1 MHTTYP
7 DVTDAELRAQYQ
19 SNDRVQAN
27 RVLRFVMGFSLPL
40 LYIDFL
46 LLGMG
51 QSFVVLAFLRTV
63 AFVSAWW
70 ILRGSQRRLASASLE
85 QYLFYWAILV
95 LSVQI
100 ISDFLSPL
108 SYLGHFVIDV
118 WICMVISIVLPI
130 RSATLRGLVY
140 AYWFATTALCLTKI
154 FPSFVY
160 QASLFVVLILSTYT
174 GQAVAAYLQKFR
186 LKLLSAEFELQRKE
200 ITDPLTG
207 LANRREFLRNMEN
220 ELQRHKRLG
229 KSMSVLMFDIEDL
242 KQVNMQ
248 FGAGTADMV
257 LVEVSKRMQRATRN
271 YDCLARYGTEEFV
284 VLLPEAFAE
293 VATKIAARA
302 LNTIS
307 AMPVAVSGKEVKISS
322 RVGVATMQDSDNV
335 ESMLR
340 RAEDDLKRVQYTLID
355 ESETQSQTL
364 VFA

>member
-19 SNDRVQAN
+19 DNDRLQSQ
-27 RVLRFVMGFSLPL
+27 RVLRFAMGLIFPL
-40 LYIDFL
+40 LYVDFL
-46 LLGMG
+46 LLGVG
-51 QSFVVLAFLRTV
+51 QSFMLMAMLRVV

-70 ILRGSQRRLASASLE
+70 ILRSSQRRLTSASLE
-85 QYLFYWAILV
+85 QYLFYWAIFV

-108 SYLGHFVIDV
+108 NYLGHFVIDV
-118 WICMVISIVLPI
+118 WICMVASIVLPI
-130 RSATLRGLVY
+130 RAANLQALVY
-140 AYWFATTALCLTKI
+140 AYWFVATALCLTKI

-174 GQAVAAYLQKFR
+174 GLALAANLRKLR

-207 LANRREFLRNMEN
+207 LANRREFLRNMDN
-220 ELQRHKRLG
+220 EMQRHKRLG
-229 KSMSVLMFDIEDL
+229 KTMSVLMFDINDL
-242 KQVNMQ
+242 KQINMQ
-248 FGAGTADMV
+248 FGAGTADTV

-271 YDCLARYGTEEFV
+271 YDCLARYGTEEFA
-284 VLLPEAFAE
+284 VLLPEALAE

-302 LNTIS
+302 QNTIT

-322 RVGVATMQDSDNV
+322 RVGVATMQDGDNL
-335 ESMLR
+335 ESMLK
-340 RAEDDLKRVQYTLID
+340 RAEDDLQRAKSSVSDT
-355 ESETQSQTL
+355 SEPHRQAL